1 MANFINKL
9 QDYPRQFWLIFFG
22 RFLATAGVS
31 MIWPFLLLYV
41 SKKLDL
47 PLTQVA
53 TLMTINAV
61 TGIIAS
67 LVAGP
72 LIDRIGRKWIMVIAL
87 FAHAGMYIL
96 MAQANSYLAFAGLMA
111 LSGVANPLYRIG
123 AEAMIADLVHPEKR
137 AEAFALVRWSNNLGV
152 AMGPVIG
159 GYLVVISYVLTFRFA
174 AGGMLLY
181 GTLLFLFARE
191 TLPPVQDS
199 GNDGNIIKVNGGY
212 KRVFQDKSY
221 LATVGVIAI
230 GWITAAMMWIL
241 LPVYS
246 SQQFN
251 IPENQY
257 GLIPSTN
264 ALMVVLF
271 QLRMT
276 KITKQFNPMRMMALG
291 MVFYGIGTGLVALSN
306 NFWGFWFS
314 MVIITIGELIFAPTS
329 STYVANIAP
338 ADMRGRYMSIFNL
351 VQRFAAGTGP
361 VLGGWLSD
369 SIHPRATWV
378 GGLFAGLSSA
388 FGLLLLS
395 KRSAKEQTTQAVENP
410 QQSQ

>member
-1 MANFINKL
+1 
-9 QDYPRQFWLIFFG
+9 
-22 RFLATAGVS
+22 

-41 SKKLDL
+41 SKRLEL

-53 TLMTINAV
+53 TLMTINAI
-61 TGIIAS
+61 TGIVAS

-87 FAHAGMYIL
+87 LAHAGMYML

-111 LSGVANPLYRIG
+111 LSGIANPLYRVG
-123 AEAMIADLVHPEKR
+123 ADAMIADLVEPDKR
-137 AEAFALVRWSNNLGV
+137 ADAYALVRWSNNLGV

-159 GYLVVISYVLTFRFA
+159 GYLVIISYVLTFRFA

-181 GTLLFLFARE
+181 GLLLLVFARE
-191 TLPPVQDS
+191 TLPPLQDTTA
-199 GNDGNIIKVNGGY
+199 DKDLIKINGGY
-212 KRVFQDKSY
+212 KRVFQDKYY
-221 LATVGVIAI
+221 LTTVGVISI
-230 GWITAAMMWIL
+230 GWITAALMWII

-276 KITKQFNPMRMMALG
+276 KITKRFSPMRMMALG
-291 MVFYGIGTGLVALSN
+291 MVFYGVGTGLVALSSG
-306 NFWGFWFS
+306 FWGFWLS

-338 ADMRGRYMSIFNL
+338 TDMRGRYMSIFNL
-351 VQRFAAGTGP
+351 VQRFASGTGP

-369 SIHPRATWV
+369 TIHPRATWV
-378 GGLFAGLSSA
+378 GGLVAGLTSA
-388 FGLLLLS
+388 LGLMLLS
-395 KRSAKEQTTQAVENP
+395 KRSVNEKKIEVIEVETP
-410 QQSQ
+410 RQFQ

>member
-1 MANFINKL
+1 
-9 QDYPRQFWLIFFG
+9 
-22 RFLATAGVS
+22 

-41 SKKLDL
+41 SKRLEL

-53 TLMTINAV
+53 TLMTINAI
-61 TGIIAS
+61 TGIVAS

-87 FAHAGMYIL
+87 LAHAGMYML

-111 LSGVANPLYRIG
+111 LSGIANPLYRVG
-123 AEAMIADLVHPEKR
+123 ADAMIADLVEPDKR
-137 AEAFALVRWSNNLGV
+137 ADAYALVRWSNNLGV

-159 GYLVVISYVLTFRFA
+159 GYLVIISYVLTFRFA

-181 GTLLFLFARE
+181 GLLLLVFARE
-191 TLPPVQDS
+191 TLPPLQDTTA
-199 GNDGNIIKVNGGY
+199 DKDLIKINGGY
-212 KRVFQDKSY
+212 KRVFQDKYY
-221 LATVGVIAI
+221 LATVGVISI
-230 GWITAAMMWIL
+230 GWITAALMWII

-276 KITKQFNPMRMMALG
+276 KITKRFSPMRMMALG
-291 MVFYGIGTGLVALSN
+291 MVFYGVGTGLVALSSG
-306 NFWGFWFS
+306 FWGFWLS

-338 ADMRGRYMSIFNL
+338 TDMRGRYMSIFNL
-351 VQRFAAGTGP
+351 VQRFASGTGP

-369 SIHPRATWV
+369 TIHPRATWV
-378 GGLFAGLSSA
+378 GGLVAGLTSA
-388 FGLLLLS
+388 LGLMILS
-395 KRSAKEQTTQAVENP
+395 KRSVNEKKKEVVEVEAP
-410 QQSQ
+410 RQFQ

>member
-1 MANFINKL
+1 MAKVIAKF
-9 QDYPRQFWLIFFG
+9 QEYPRQFWLIFFG
-22 RFLATAGVS
+22 RFLATSGVS

-41 SKKLDL
+41 SKELDL

-53 TLMTINAV
+53 TLMTINAI
-61 TGIIAS
+61 TGIVAS

-72 LIDRIGRKWIMVIAL
+72 LIDRIGRKWIMVFSL
-87 FAHAGMYIL
+87 LAHAIMYML
-96 MAQANSYLAFAGLMA
+96 MAQASSYLEFAGLMA
-111 LSGVANPLYRIG
+111 LSGIANPIYRVG
-123 AEAMIADLVHPEKR
+123 ADAMLADLVEPEKR
-137 AEAFALVRWSNNLGV
+137 VEAYALVRWSNNLGI

-159 GYLVVISYVLTFRFA
+159 GYLVVISYALTFKFA
-174 AGGMLLY
+174 AGGLLLY
-181 GTLLFLFARE
+181 FLLLLLFARE
-191 TLPPVQDS
+191 TLPAVESNASDQ
-199 GNDGNIIKVNGGY
+199 NLLTATGGY
-212 KRVFQDKSY
+212 KRVLQDRQY

-230 GWITAAMMWIL
+230 GWVTAALMWII

-271 QLRMT
+271 QLGMT
-276 KITKQFNPMRMMALG
+276 KFTRRYNPMHMMALG
-291 MVFYGIGTGLVALSN
+291 MVFYGLGTGLVALSN
-306 NFWGFWFS
+306 SFWGFWLS

-351 VQRFAAGTGP
+351 VQRFASGTGP

-369 SIHPRATWV
+369 AIHPRATWI
-378 GGLFAGLSSA
+378 GGLVAGLTSA
-388 FGLLLLS
+388 LGLMLLS
-395 KRSAKEQTTQAVENP
+395 RSRSDEQNNQPAEVP
-410 QQSQ
+410 H

>member
-1 MANFINKL
+1 MANFIEKL
-9 QDYPRQFWLIFFG
+9 QEYPKQFWLIFFG

-53 TLMTINAV
+53 ALMTINAI
-61 TGIIAS
+61 TGIVAS

-72 LIDRIGRKWIMVIAL
+72 LIDRIGRKWIMVMAL
-87 FAHAGMYIL
+87 FAHASMYML

-111 LSGVANPLYRIG
+111 LSGIANPLYRIG
-123 AEAMIADLVHPEKR
+123 AEAMIADLVQPEKR
-137 AEAFALVRWSNNLGV
+137 SEAFALVRWSNNLGI

-181 GTLLFLFARE
+181 GSLLFLFARE

-199 GNDGNIIKVNGGY
+199 GDDENIIKGDGGY
-212 KRVFQDKSY
+212 KRVLQDKYY
-221 LATVGVIAI
+221 LSTVGVIAI

-246 SQQFN
+246 SQQYN
-251 IPENQY
+251 IPESQY

-276 KITKQFNPMRMMALG
+276 KVTKRFSPVRMMALG
-291 MVFYGIGTGLVALSN
+291 MVFYGIGVGSVALSS
-306 NFWGFWFS
+306 NFWGFWLS
-314 MVIITIGELIFAPTS
+314 MVIMTIGELIFAPTS

-351 VQRFAAGTGP
+351 VQRFASGTGP

-369 SIHPRATWV
+369 TIHPRATWV
-378 GGLFAGLSSA
+378 GGLVAGLTSA

-395 KRSAKEQTTQAVENP
+395 KRNENEQNAQTVEAP
-410 QQSQ
+410 RQCQ

>member
-1 MANFINKL
+1 MSNFINKL
-9 QDYPRQFWLIFFG
+9 REYPRQFWLIFFG
-22 RFLATAGVS
+22 RFLATSGVS

-53 TLMTINAV
+53 TVMTINAIS
-61 TGIIAS
+61 GIIAS
-67 LVAGP
+67 LIAGP

-87 FAHAGMYIL
+87 FAHACMYTL
-96 MAQANSYLAFAGLMA
+96 MAAANSYLAFAGLMA
-111 LSGVANPLYRIG
+111 LSGIANPLYRVG
-123 AEAMIADLVHPEKR
+123 AEAMIADLVEAEKR
-137 AEAFALVRWSNNLGV
+137 AEAFAFVRWSNNLGV

-174 AGGMLLY
+174 AVGMLLY
-181 GTLLFLFARE
+181 GLLLLFFARE
-191 TLPPVQDS
+191 TLPPIHDATTNKNYS
-199 GNDGNIIKVNGGY
+199 EANKGY
-212 KRVFQDKSY
+212 KPVLQDKNY
-221 LATVGVIAI
+221 LSTVIVIAI

-246 SQQFN
+246 SQQYN

-264 ALMVVLF
+264 AAMVVLF
-271 QLRMT
+271 QLSMT
-276 KITKQFNPMRMMALG
+276 KFTKRFSPMRMMALG

-306 NFWGFWFS
+306 GFWGFWFS
-314 MVIITIGELIFAPTS
+314 MVVITIGELIFAPTS
-329 STYVANIAP
+329 STYVANAAP
-338 ADMRGRYMSIFNL
+338 TEMRGRYMSIFNL

-369 SIHPRATWV
+369 TIHPKATWV
-378 GGLFAGLSSA
+378 GGLVAGISSA

-395 KRSAKEQTTQAVENP
+395 KRRATEQRTQSVEVPN
-410 QQSQ
+410 

>member
-1 MANFINKL
+1 MAKFINKL
-9 QDYPRQFWLIFFG
+9 QEYPRQLWLIFFG
-22 RFLATAGVS
+22 RFLATSGVS
-31 MIWPFLLLYV
+31 MIWPFLLLYA

-53 TLMTINAV
+53 TLMTINAIS
-61 TGIIAS
+61 GIVAS

-72 LIDRIGRKWIMVIAL
+72 LVDRIGRKWIMVIAL
-87 FAHAGMYIL
+87 FAHACMYTL
-96 MAQANSYLAFAGLMA
+96 MAGANSYLAFAGLMA
-111 LSGVANPLYRIG
+111 LSGIANPLYRIG
-123 AEAMIADLVHPEKR
+123 AEAMIADLVEPKKR

-159 GYLVVISYVLTFRFA
+159 GYLVVISYTLTFRFA

-181 GTLLFLFARE
+181 CLLLVFFARE
-191 TLPPVQDS
+191 TLPTFQNIES
-199 GNDGNIIKVNGGY
+199 NDNLTKVDGGY
-212 KRVFQDKSY
+212 KRIFQDKTY
-221 LATVGVIAI
+221 LATIGVIAI

-246 SQQFN
+246 SQQYN

-257 GLIPSTN
+257 GIIPSTN
-264 ALMVVLF
+264 ATMVVLF

-276 KITKQFNPMRMMALG
+276 KFTKRFSPMRMMALG
-291 MVFYGIGTGLVALSN
+291 MVFYGIGTGLVALSSG
-306 NFWGFWFS
+306 FWGFWFS

-329 STYVANIAP
+329 STFVANAAP

-361 VLGGWLSD
+361 VFGGWLSD
-369 SIHPRATWV
+369 TIHPRATWV
-378 GGLFAGLSSA
+378 GGLVAGLSSS

-395 KRSAKEQTTQAVENP
+395 KRSTTEQTTQPVEVP
-410 QQSQ
+410 KQAQ

>member
-1 MANFINKL
+1 MAKL
-9 QDYPRQFWLIFFG
+9 IAKFQEYPRQFWLIFFG
-22 RFLATAGVS
+22 RFLATSGVS

-41 SKKLDL
+41 SKELDL

-53 TLMTINAV
+53 TLMTINAI

-72 LIDRIGRKWIMVIAL
+72 LIDRIGRKWIMVFSL
-87 FAHAGMYIL
+87 LAHAIMYML
-96 MAQANSYLAFAGLMA
+96 MAYANSYIEFAGLMA
-111 LSGVANPLYRIG
+111 LSGIANPLYQVG
-123 AEAMIADLVHPEKR
+123 ADAMLADLVEPEKR
-137 AEAFALVRWSNNLGV
+137 VDAYALVRWSNNLGI
-152 AMGPVIG
+152 ALGPVIG
-159 GYLVVISYVLTFRFA
+159 GYLAVISYALTFRFA
-174 AGGMLLY
+174 AGGLLLY
-181 GTLLFLFARE
+181 FLLLLLFARE
-191 TLPPVQDS
+191 TLPAVES
-199 GNDGNIIKVNGGY
+199 NAAGENFLKANDGY
-212 KRVFQDKSY
+212 KRVLQDRHY
-221 LATVGVIAI
+221 LTTVGVIAI
-230 GWITAAMMWIL
+230 GWITAALMWII

-271 QLRMT
+271 QLGMT
-276 KITKQFNPMRMMALG
+276 KFTRRFNPMHMMALG
-291 MVFYGIGTGLVALSN
+291 MVFYGIGTGIVALSN
-306 NFWGFWFS
+306 NFWGFWLS

-351 VQRFAAGTGP
+351 VQRFASGTGP

-369 SIHPRATWV
+369 TINPRATWI
-378 GGLFAGLSSA
+378 GGLIAGLSSA
-388 FGLLLLS
+388 FGLILLS
-395 KRSAKEQTTQAVENP
+395 KRSSNEQKTLADKVQQQP
-410 QQSQ
+410 Q

>member
-1 MANFINKL
+1 MSNFIEKARE
-9 QDYPRQFWLIFFG
+9 YPRQFWLIFFG
-22 RFLATAGVS
+22 RFLATSGVS

-41 SKKLDL
+41 SKQLEL

-53 TLMTINAV
+53 TLMTINAI

-67 LVAGP
+67 LIAGP

-87 FAHAGMYIL
+87 FAHASMYML
-96 MAQANSYLAFAGLMA
+96 MAKANSYLAFAGLMA
-111 LSGVANPLYRIG
+111 LSGIANPLYRVG
-123 AEAMIADLVHPEKR
+123 ADAMVADLVEDDKR
-137 AEAFALVRWSNNLGV
+137 VEAYALVRWSNNLGV

-159 GYLVVISYVLTFRFA
+159 GYLVVISYALTFRFA

-181 GTLLFLFARE
+181 GLLLLIFARE
-191 TLPPVQDS
+191 TLPPLQDTTAGKNLFKFNS
-199 GNDGNIIKVNGGY
+199 GYN
-212 KRVFQDKSY
+212 RVFQDKDY
-221 LATVGVIAI
+221 LSTVGVIAI
-230 GWITAAMMWIL
+230 GWITAALMWII

-276 KITKQFNPMRMMALG
+276 KFTKRFSPMRMMALG
-291 MVFYGIGTGLVALSN
+291 MAFYGIGTGLVALSSG
-306 NFWGFWFS
+306 FWGFWLS
-314 MVIITIGELIFAPTS
+314 IVTITIGELIFAPTS
-329 STYVANIAP
+329 STYVANASP
-338 ADMRGRYMSIFNL
+338 ADMRGRYMGIFNL

-369 SIHPRATWV
+369 AIHPRATWI
-378 GGLFAGLSSA
+378 GGLVAGLTSA
-388 FGLLLLS
+388 FGLMLLS
-395 KRSAKEQTTQAVENP
+395 RRSSNEQKTQPAEVP
-410 QQSQ
+410 QQPQ

>member
-1 MANFINKL
+1 
-9 QDYPRQFWLIFFG
+9 
-22 RFLATAGVS
+22 

-41 SKKLDL
+41 SKRLEL

-53 TLMTINAV
+53 TLMTINAI
-61 TGIIAS
+61 TGIVAS

-87 FAHAGMYIL
+87 LAHAGMYML

-111 LSGVANPLYRIG
+111 LSGIANPLYRVG
-123 AEAMIADLVHPEKR
+123 ADAMIADLVEPDKR
-137 AEAFALVRWSNNLGV
+137 ADAYALVRWSNNLGV

-159 GYLVVISYVLTFRFA
+159 GYLVIISYVLTFKFA

-181 GTLLFLFARE
+181 GLLLLVFARE
-191 TLPPVQDS
+191 TLPPLQDTTA
-199 GNDGNIIKVNGGY
+199 DKDLIKINGGY
-212 KRVFQDKSY
+212 KRVFQDKYY
-221 LATVGVIAI
+221 LATVGVISI
-230 GWITAAMMWIL
+230 GWITAALMWII

-276 KITKQFNPMRMMALG
+276 KITKRFSPMRMMALG
-291 MVFYGIGTGLVALSN
+291 MVFYGVGTGLVALSSG
-306 NFWGFWFS
+306 FWGFWLS

-338 ADMRGRYMSIFNL
+338 TDMRGRYMSIFNL
-351 VQRFAAGTGP
+351 VQRFASGTGP

-369 SIHPRATWV
+369 TIHPRATWV
-378 GGLFAGLSSA
+378 GGLVAGLTSA
-388 FGLLLLS
+388 LGLMILS
-395 KRSAKEQTTQAVENP
+395 KRSVNEKKKEVVEVEAP
-410 QQSQ
+410 RQFQ